1 MNHPAR
7 KPNTMSLDD
16 FEDLLADCPDDE
28 RWELIAGRVVR
39 MMVGARWEHNRIVNN
54 IAAGLDRRFRA
65 KGSPCR
71 TLTETFRLKD
81 EAINSSLLPDV
92 IVYCERLARGAA
104 FMNNPMVLI
113 EILSDGTR
121 RRDREEKWAVYQQLP
136 SLRHYVMVERDK
148 AHIETFDR
156 IGAVWDGLRIAS
168 GLDATLALPAVGLDM
183 PLTEIYADVL
193 DP

>member
-7 KPNTMSLDD
+7 KSNRMSLDD
-16 FEDLLADCPDDE
+16 FEELLADCPDDE

-54 IAAGLDRRFRA
+54 IAAALDGRFRA

-81 EAINSSLLPDV
+81 EAIGSSLLPDV
-92 IVYCERLARGAA
+92 IVYCKPLARGAA
-104 FMNNPMVLI
+104 FMNTPTVLI

-121 RRDREEKWAVYQQLP
+121 RRDREDKWAVYQQLP
-136 SLRHYVMVERDK
+136 SLRHYVMIERDTP
-148 AHIETFDR
+148 HIETFDR
-156 IGAVWDGLRIAS
+156 LGETWNGLRIATELEAMLS
-168 GLDATLALPAVGLDM
+168 LPDVDVEIPLA
-183 PLTEIYADVL
+183 EIYADVL
-193 DP
+193 EA